1 MAYRLDDKMVIGI
14 SSRALFDL
22 TAENE
27 IFETRG
33 VEAYCK
39 YQVAHERD
47 ILKPGPGFGL
57 VRELLKLNSY
67 AKDRELVEVVIM
79 SRNSPDTSLRV
90 FNAIRY
96 YDLPITRAALVSGAS
111 LAPYLAAFN
120 TDLFLSAY
128 EDDVQSAIDSGIA
141 AGIICTG
148 HCYDEYGQGT
158 ERSQTE
164 HPFRVIGKKTGRKAG
179 SFTGTESV
187 AGTGRFAGT
196 ENVAEIERSAGIR
209 IAFDGDAVVFSDE
222 SEKIYKNQ
230 GLTAFEENEESNAN
244 IPLAEGPFAKFLRK
258 LNRLQRE
265 TGADDCPIRTAL
277 VTSRSAPAHERVI
290 RTLRAWD
297 VRVDEAF
304 FLGGVEK
311 KDFLKAFG
319 AQIFFDDQ
327 SIHTISA
334 SAAVPAARVPYRR
347 NAVG

>member
-1 MAYRLDDKMVIGI
+1 MAFRLDDKMVIGV

-22 TAENE
+22 TLENE
-27 IFETRG
+27 IFETEG

-39 YQVAHERD
+39 YQIEHEHD

-57 VRELLKLNSY
+57 IRELLKLNSY
-67 AKDRELVEVVIM
+67 VNDRELVEVVIM

-90 FNAIRY
+90 FNTIRY
-96 YDLPITRAALVSGAS
+96 YNMPVTRAVLVSGAS

-141 AGIICTG
+141 AGIICTE
-148 HCYDEYGQGT
+148 HCYDEHGQC
-158 ERSQTE
+158 EEYFQQE
-164 HPFRVIGKKTGRKAG
+164 HPFRIVNGKAG
-179 SFTGTESV
+179 KNHSGRDWVKCGDSV
-187 AGTGRFAGT
+187 KCNEAS
-196 ENVAEIERSAGIR
+196 EHSAGIR
-209 IAFDGDAVVFSDE
+209 IAFDGDAVVFADE
-222 SEKIYKNQ
+222 SEKIYKNY
-230 GLTAFEENEESNAN
+230 GLAAFEKNEENNAD
-244 IPLAEGPFAKFLRK
+244 IPLAEGPFAKFLHK
-258 LNRLQRE
+258 LNQLQRE
-265 TGADDCPIRTAL
+265 IGAVNCPIRTAL

-290 RTLRAWD
+290 RTLRSWD

-334 SAAVPAARVPYRR
+334 SSAVPAARVPYRS
-347 NAVG
+347 NEAG